1 VPSHGL
7 PSAAPALL
15 RTGRT
20 NLEAGDRG
28 EGMGMR
34 VVRALALLV
43 VVCAAP
49 AWVGATT
56 WVVPEP
62 EEMLDT
68 ADAVV
73 LATVSGLRS
82 VANPDGSGIT
92 TEVTLSVHEGYKGAV
107 AGDELVLQE
116 VGGEVGD
123 NQQWIIGSPEYR
135 TGEVVLAY
143 VQKDRRS
150 GRLRTLHLG
159 LGRVEADIGSD
170 GRVWLN
176 RIRPKGMGGSR
187 ETLGRF
193 ESELPRGLNRA
204 ARVKSGARL
213 EGASAVP
220 STFRL
225 MSPAS
230 RWFDAPVKIFGSTVG
245 DVKLGITS
253 SNNAV
258 RAAGAAWSNQAGS
271 ELDIEYQNER
281 APVGFRC
288 GTPDISISFNDPL
301 SQVGDPSGCGGVL
314 AVGGFCATGSTYG
327 GTSYRKITSAAVVM
341 NNGWQNCS
349 FWTQTNVSEI
359 LTHELGHAIGFNHS
373 SDGSSSDP
381 FLRTATM
388 YWVAHLDGRG
398 GGLRD
403 YDRGAVAYLYD
414 DGHGP
419 NPTPTPTPTATPP
432 APTATPNS
440 NDVDGDD
447 VDDDVDNC
455 PTESNSS
462 QADGDGDGVGD
473 VCDNCIDEPNPDQAV
488 ACSGLDADVSVTHR
502 PRLDLTRLT
511 VQASLT
517 EPFDARAG
525 GDFRFELNGPDSSYE
540 LDVPAGALNSTSD
553 GSMARFRSGNVKVT
567 VRRRGDETSVT
578 LDAEGVDPALAEM
591 LGTRNMVLKV
601 TVPGATASDD
611 ARCINRNYPYRKT
624 MRCLTG
630 R

>member
-1 VPSHGL
+1 
-7 PSAAPALL
+7 
-15 RTGRT
+15 
-20 NLEAGDRG
+20 
-28 EGMGMR
+28 MR

-43 VVCAAP
+43 GICAAP

-56 WVVPEP
+56 WVIPEP

-73 LATVSGLRS
+73 LATVSGMRS
-82 VANPDGSGIT
+82 VAAPDGSGIT

-123 NQQWIIGSPEYR
+123 DQQWIIGSPEYR

-159 LGRVEADIGSD
+159 LGRVEAEIGSD

-213 EGASAVP
+213 EGASAGTT
-220 STFRL
+220 TFRL

-230 RWFDAPVKIFGSTVG
+230 RWFDDPVKIFGSTIG
-245 DVKLGITS
+245 DVKLGLTA

-258 RAAGAAWSNQAGS
+258 RAAAAAWSNQPGS
-271 ELDIEYQNER
+271 ELNVEYSGER

-288 GTPDISISFNDPL
+288 GTPDISVSFNDPL
-301 SQVGDPSGCGGVL
+301 SQIGDPSGCGGVL

-327 GTSYRKITSAAVVM
+327 GTPYRKITSAAVVM

-359 LTHELGHAIGFNHS
+359 LTHEVGHALGFNHS

-414 DGHGP
+414 DGNGP
-419 NPTPTPTPTATPP
+419 APTPTPSATPAPTPTPTSN
-432 APTATPNS
+432 PN
-440 NDVDGDD
+440 DLDGDD
-447 VDDDVDNC
+447 IEDGVDNC
-455 PTESNSS
+455 PSAANSS

-473 VCDNCIDEPNPDQAV
+473 ACDNCVDQANPDQEV
-488 ACSGLDADVSVTHR
+488 ACSGLDADVTVTHR
-502 PRLDLTRLT
+502 PRLDLTHLT
-511 VQASLT
+511 VQASLE
-517 EPFDARAG
+517 EPFDARAA
-525 GDFRFELNGPDSSYE
+525 GDFRFELTGPDSSYQ
-540 LDVPAGALNSTSD
+540 LDVPAGALSSNSD
-553 GSMARFRSGNVKVT
+553 GSRARFSSENVRVT
-567 VRRRGDETSVT
+567 VRRRGGETSVT
-578 LDAEGVDPALAEM
+578 LDAEDVDPSLAEM
-591 LGTRNMVLKV
+591 LGTRKMTLKV
-601 TVPGATASDD
+601 TVPGASAS
-611 ARCINRNYPYRKT
+611 APAVCINRNYPYRKT